1 MSYPINKKYA
11 LSGSQGDSRIASK
24 NYIIIH
30 DTGND
35 ANKGSNSAGNEASYM
50 KDHYSAAYTHFIVDD
65 KSIYQVGEPG
75 YVAWG
80 ALDANPYAPM
90 QVELAHVDSQARFNE
105 SYKRYIWLIRKYAT
119 KYGIP
124 LTLDGSGKGVKTH
137 QWVTNNYGG
146 DHVDPYGYLAK
157 WGISK
162 SQLAKDIK
170 NGLGGSSSTTPTKP
184 VKPKPA
190 EYFNWTPY
198 MIYTKKQVAAYAEA
212 SQVGSGKN
220 VKKVYKTSAV
230 MEVAKLEG
238 HRFKLTDGTYVTANK
253 DYVNN
258 LYYLPKTKIKQVRSV
273 AAKGSGR
280 YDDIKFNH
288 KNAHFPKGTYFDIE
302 KVVGYGKASRFL
314 LANGDYISANKLINK
329 MVK

>member
-1 MSYPINKKYA
+1 MGYAINKSYA
-11 LSGSQGDSRIASK
+11 LSGSQGDSRVASK

-35 ANKGSNSAGNEASYM
+35 NNKGSNSAGNEASYM
-50 KDHYSAAYTHFIVDD
+50 KGHWQAAYTHFIVDD
-65 KSIYQVGEPG
+65 KNIFQVGEPG

-80 ALDANPYAPM
+80 ALDANPYSPM
-90 QVELAHVDSQARFNE
+90 QVELAHVDSQSRFNE

-119 KYGIP
+119 KYDVP

-137 QWVTNNYGG
+137 QWVTVNYGG

-162 SQLAKDIK
+162 SQLAHDIK
-170 NGLGGSSSTTPTKP
+170 YGLSGSESTTAKP
-184 VKPKPA
+184 SKPKKA
-190 EYFNWTPY
+190 EYFSWTPY
-198 MIYTKKQVAAYAEA
+198 MIYAKKQVSAYAKA

-220 VKKVYKTSAV
+220 VKKIYKENAT
-230 MEVAKLEG
+230 MKVAKLEG
-238 HRFKLTDGTYVTANK
+238 KRFKLTDGTYVTANK

-258 LYYLPKTKIKQVRSV
+258 LYYLPKSKIKQVRSV

-288 KNAHFPKGTYFDIE
+288 KNAHFPKGMYFDIV
-302 KVVGYGKASRFL
+302 KVVPYGKASRFL
-314 LANGDYISANKLINK
+314 LANGNYISANKLVNK